1 MGPETEAA
9 ADGAHA
15 RDDPEGGRP
24 RGPVT
29 AICARLAA
37 SEWFQ
42 TAIIGVIV
50 LNAIVLGLETYD
62 TVDDAIGDELRALDH
77 VFLGIFV
84 FELAV
89 RIGAYGRT
97 PWRFFSGPWNIFD
110 ATIVAVAFVP
120 GLSGSSTLLRLAR
133 LLRVARL
140 IRFLPDVHVLLRGVV
155 KSLPSIGGLIV
166 LTLLL
171 LFLYGMVGWS
181 MFGDEDPERWGNIG
195 EAMLTL
201 FNVLTLEGWPD
212 IFAAARE
219 QTPWAVPYML
229 SFILLGTFIVLN
241 LVIGIVL
248 TSMEEA
254 RAAHRLERE
263 DPDSDLLRT
272 IGDLRGQLE
281 DLERRLE
288 HRSSRR

>member
-1 MGPETEAA
+1 MSSGTEAG
-9 ADGAHA
+9 ADAERVTGDA
-15 RDDPEGGRP
+15 EGEP
-24 RGPVT
+24 ARGPVT
-29 AICARLAA
+29 AFCARLAGA
-37 SEWFQ
+37 SWFQ
-42 TAIIGVIV
+42 SAIIGVIV
-50 LNAIVLGLETYD
+50 LNAIVLGLETYE
-62 TVDDAIGDELRALDH
+62 TVDDAIGDGLRALDH
-77 VFLGIFV
+77 VFLAIFV
-84 FELAV
+84 VELAV
-89 RIGAYGRT
+89 RIGAHGRT
-97 PWRFFSGPWNIFD
+97 PWRFFTSGWNIFD

-120 GLSGSSTLLRLAR
+120 GLAGSSTLLRLAR

-140 IRFLPDVHVLLRGVV
+140 IRYLPDVHVLLRGVV

-166 LTLLL
+166 LTVLL

-181 MFGDEDPERWGNIG
+181 MFGDEDPARWGNIG

-263 DPDSDLLRT
+263 DPDTDLLRT

-288 HRSSRR
+288 HRSSHR

>member
-1 MGPETEAA
+1 MGRGTEATA
-9 ADGAHA
+9 GGAHA
-15 RDDPEGGRP
+15 AGEPEDGPPPGRL
-24 RGPVT
+24 T
-29 AICARLAA
+29 AACARLAG

-62 TVDDAIGDELRALDH
+62 TVDDAVGDELRALDK
-77 VFLGIFV
+77 VFLAIFV

-97 PWRFFSGPWNIFD
+97 PWRFFTTGWNIFD

-140 IRFLPDVHVLLRGVV
+140 IRYLPDVHVLLRGVL

-171 LFLYGMVGWS
+171 LFLYGMLGWS
-181 MFGDEDPERWGNIG
+181 MFAEEDPERWGDIG

-212 IFAAARE
+212 IFSAARE
-219 QTPWAVPYML
+219 ITPWAVPYML

-254 RAAHRLERE
+254 RAAHRLERD
-263 DPDSDLLRT
+263 DPDGDLLVA
-272 IGDLRGQLE
+272 IDDLKGQLE
-281 DLERRLE
+281 DLQRRLE
-288 HRSSRR
+288 HRTAGR

>member
-1 MGPETEAA
+1 
-9 ADGAHA
+9 
-15 RDDPEGGRP
+15 
-24 RGPVT
+24 
-29 AICARLAA
+29 
-37 SEWFQ
+37 
-42 TAIIGVIV
+42 
-50 LNAIVLGLETYD
+50 
-62 TVDDAIGDELRALDH
+62 
-77 VFLGIFV
+77 
-84 FELAV
+84 
-89 RIGAYGRT
+89 
-97 PWRFFSGPWNIFD
+97 
-110 ATIVAVAFVP
+110 VAFVP

-140 IRFLPDVHVLLRGVV
+140 IRYLPDVHVLLRGVV
-155 KSLPSIGGLIV
+155 KSLPSIFGLIV
-166 LTLLL
+166 LTVLL
-171 LFLYGMVGWS
+171 LFLYGMLGWS
-181 MFGDEDPERWGNIG
+181 LFGDEDPERWGNIG

-212 IFAAARE
+212 IFAAARD

-254 RAAHRLERE
+254 RAAHRLERD
-263 DPDSDLLRT
+263 DPEADLLRT

-288 HRSSRR
+288 HRSTRH